1 MLSKCK
7 TVKVHFD
14 THVKF
19 IGYGR
24 ENSYEKNI
32 VTFERNKKEKRKNY
46 DYSIITF
53 PLTKDI
59 KNQNFWLDILYRD
72 FLDCEMKTFNAA
84 IVNGNLSMCVSN
96 LDKLDTEHSNQIYVQ
111 QIDSNRKIVSL
122 SRQKNYTE
130 QMKSDEQ
137 GATTFYKFLSTE
149 SLNNSFLNYYFQE
162 GFEKI
167 NEFQL
172 KPLPLYKKVRYTHTP
187 FPQIVIDGTKRS
199 RVYYLNSFEWLECS
213 KESCFISARNISFLI
228 AKKEMN
234 KNLFD
239 RCLNNIEK
247 FSPNSTLNTLPA
259 LIPIILF
266 SSVYLL
272 LITKKWT
279 KLF

>member
-7 TVKVHFD
+7 TVKVHLD

-24 ENSYEKNI
+24 ENTSEKNI
-32 VTFERNKKEKRKNY
+32 VTFEKNKKEKRKNY

-59 KNQNFWLDILYRD
+59 KDQHFWLDILYRD
-72 FLDCEMKTFNAA
+72 FLDCEMKTFNAS
-84 IVNGNLSMCVSN
+84 IINGNLSLCFSN
-96 LDKLDTEHSNQIYVQ
+96 LIHHDERSNQIYVQ
-111 QIDSNRKIVSL
+111 QVDSNKRIVSIA
-122 SRQKNYTE
+122 QQTKNEKHVKNDKQVTN
-130 QMKSDEQ
+130 
-137 GATTFYKFLSTE
+137 TFYKFLSTE
-149 SLNNSFLNYYFQE
+149 PLNNSFLNKFFEE

-213 KESCFISARNISFLI
+213 KESCFISARNISYLI

-234 KNLFD
+234 KNLFEK
-239 RCLNNIEK
+239 CLNSTEK
-247 FSPNSTLNTLPA
+247 FFPSSTLNTLQTF
-259 LIPIILF
+259 IPVIMF
-266 SSVYLL
+266 SSVYLF
-272 LITKKWT
+272 LIARKWS
-279 KLF
+279 KLI